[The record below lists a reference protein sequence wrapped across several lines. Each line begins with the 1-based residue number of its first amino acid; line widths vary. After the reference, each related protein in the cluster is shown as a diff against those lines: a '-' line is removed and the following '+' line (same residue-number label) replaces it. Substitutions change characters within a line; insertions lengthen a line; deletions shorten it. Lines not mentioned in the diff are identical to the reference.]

1 MYAVLQFYV
10 TMKQELREYSPMLKF
25 FALKA
30 VVYVPYSLD

>member
-10 TMKQELREYSPMLKF
+10 TMKQELRVYSRMLNV
-25 FALKA
+25 FAVKA